1 MQSVNT
7 RCFHLVF
14 SFVTFWV
21 VSGINVLQAQ
31 IDSVQVLKQ
40 IEVTAE
46 RIDLADIGKHTD
58 RIDQAKIS
66 HSRHEDLAS
75 VLSMQSPLFVR
86 SYGTGT
92 LATLGIRGGG
102 AAHTQIVWNGIPLR
116 NPMLGLQDLS
126 LIPGVFFDEAAIHYG
141 GHGSAFGSGAVG
153 GLISISN
160 AQVSNINRVGIHLSA
175 GSWGHRGGDIQLDY
189 GLGKLRLSSRL
200 FSQYGENN
208 FRFRLDKGLPERNQV
223 HNQIKDQGILQEV
236 SFEISEKQFIT
247 GRLWFQYAD
256 RQIPPT
262 STQNTSKAAQQ
273 DKILRA
279 SLQWNYVAEKFHWQ
293 LKSAWLDEIND
304 YQDTLIILYTHNR
317 FRTWLAEAVATYNPG
332 NSLSIACGINTEIA
346 QGQSENY
353 QSTKSRNQSA
363 VFSSVRLVSKNWLW
377 RMQARQE
384 LTENIWSPLLADIST
399 EWSGIKNMTFKT
411 NLSRNY
417 RMPTLNDLNWR
428 PGGNPG
434 LLPEQG
440 WTIEAGIH
448 YKSNSDKLS
457 FTSSLTGYKRN
468 IDQWIMWM
476 PPVKGISDYWSPINI
491 TKVNSRG
498 IEMRGALEYKSNK
511 WIIDFN
517 TGLDLTWS
525 TFETSLKEFQI
536 EAGDQLFYVPVENLM
551 TGLTVH
557 FHNWSGFYNHHWFG
571 PSSGINDQIKAA
583 NIGSVGLSV
592 DFAKHRLTESIYLL
606 ADNIWN
612 VPYRIIERRPM
623 PGRSFTAGV
632 KISIF

>member
-7 RCFHLVF
+7 RCFCLIF
-14 SFVTFWV
+14 SFVTLWWAG
-21 VSGINVLQAQ
+21 GISLLHAQ
-31 IDSVQVLKQ
+31 IDSVHILKQ

-58 RIDQAKIS
+58 HIDATTLSSI
-66 HSRHEDLAS
+66 RHADLAS
-75 VLSMQSPLFVR
+75 ALSMQTPLFVR
-86 SYGTGT
+86 SYGAGT
-92 LATLGIRGGG
+92 LATLGIRGGS
-102 AAHTQIVWNGIPLR
+102 ASHTQIVWNGIPLR

-160 AQVSNINRVGIHLSA
+160 SPVSDINRIGIHLSA

-189 GLGKLRLSSRL
+189 GLGRFRLSSRL
-200 FSQYGENN
+200 FSQHADNN
-208 FRFRLDKGLPERNQV
+208 FRYRLDKGLPEHNQV
-223 HNQIKDQGILQEV
+223 HNQIKDNGILQEV
-236 SFEISEKQFIT
+236 SYSISEKQFIT

-256 RQIPPT
+256 RQIPPL

-279 SLQWNYVAEKFHWQ
+279 SLQWNYVADQFHWQ

-317 FRTWLAEAVATYNPG
+317 FRTWLAEGVASYNPG
-332 NSLSIACGINTEIA
+332 NNVSIAFGINTEIA
-346 QGQSENY
+346 RGQSENY
-353 QSTKSRNQSA
+353 QSLQSRNQSA
-363 VFSSVRLVSKNWLW
+363 VFSSVRLISKSWLW
-377 RMQARQE
+377 RLQARQE
-384 LTENIWSPLLADIST
+384 LTENIWSPLLVDVST
-399 EWSGIKNMTFKT
+399 EWAGIKNITLKT

-428 PGGNPG
+428 PGGNPD

-448 YKSNSDKLS
+448 YKSVRDKINI
-457 FTSSLTGYKRN
+457 TSSLTAYKRN

-476 PPVKGISDYWSPINI
+476 PPVKDLRDYWSPINI

-498 IEMRGALEYKSNK
+498 LEMRGSLECISHK
-511 WIIDFN
+511 WIVGFN

-536 EAGDQLFYVPVENLM
+536 EKGEQLFYVPVENLM
-551 TGLTVH
+551 TGLSLH
-557 FHNWSGFYNHHWFG
+557 FLNWSGFYIHHWFG
-571 PSSGINDQIKAA
+571 ASSGINDQIKAA
-583 NIGSVGLSV
+583 NIGSAGLSV
-592 DFAKHRLTESIYLL
+592 ELKKHRLAQSIYIQ

-632 KISIF
+632 KLSIF

>member
-1 MQSVNT
+1 MQSFNT
-7 RCFHLVF
+7 RCFCLIF
-14 SFVTFWV
+14 SFVTLWWA
-21 VSGINVLQAQ
+21 SGINLLNAQ

-58 RIDQAKIS
+58 RIDRSTLSSIS
-66 HSRHEDLAS
+66 HADLAS
-75 VLSMQSPLFVR
+75 ALSRQTPLFVR

-160 AQVSNINRVGIHLSA
+160 SQISTINRIGIHLSA
-175 GSWGHRGGDIQLDY
+175 GSWGHRAGDIQLDY
-189 GLGKLRLSSRL
+189 GVGRIRLSSRL
-200 FSQYGENN
+200 FSQYAENN
-208 FRFRLDKGLPERNQV
+208 FRFRLDKGLPEHNQV
-223 HNQIKDQGILQEV
+223 HNQIKDNGILQEL
-236 SFEISEKQFIT
+236 SFSISDKQFIT

-256 RQIPPT
+256 RQIPPL

-279 SLQWNYVAEKFHWQ
+279 SLQWNYVADKFHWQ

-317 FRTWLAEAVATYNPG
+317 FRTWLAEGVASYNPG
-332 NSLSIACGINTEIA
+332 NNVSIAFGINTEIA

-353 QSTKSRNQSA
+353 QSLKSRNQSA
-363 VFSSVRLVSKNWLW
+363 VFSSVRLVSKSWLW
-377 RMQARQE
+377 RLQARQE
-384 LTENIWSPLLADIST
+384 LTENIWSPLLADVST
-399 EWSGIKNMTFKT
+399 EWSGIKNVTFKT
-411 NLSRNY
+411 SLSRNY

-428 PGGNPG
+428 PGGNPD

-448 YKSNSDKLS
+448 YKSVNDKIN
-457 FTSSLTGYKRN
+457 FTTSLTAYKRN

-476 PPVKGISDYWSPINI
+476 PPVKGVSDYWSPINI
-491 TKVNSRG
+491 AKVNSRG
-498 IEMRGALEYKSNK
+498 LETRCNVEYISHK
-511 WIIDFN
+511 WRLVFN

-525 TFETSLKEFQI
+525 TFESALKEFQI
-536 EAGDQLFYVPVENLM
+536 EEGEQLFYVPVDNIM
-551 TGLTVH
+551 TGLSLH
-557 FHNWSGFYNHHWFG
+557 FLNWSAYYNHHWFG
-571 PSSGINDQIKAA
+571 ASSGINDQIKSAD
-583 NIGSVGLSV
+583 IGSAGLSV
-592 DFAKHRLTESIYLL
+592 DFEKHRLSESIYIQ

-632 KISIF
+632 KFSIF

>member
-1 MQSVNT
+1 MQSVNARFYYLT
-7 RCFHLVF
+7 FLFVTLVF
-14 SFVTFWV
+14 T
-21 VSGINVLQAQ
+21 SGINLLSAQ
-31 IDSVQVLKQ
+31 TDSVHVLKQ

-58 RIDQAKIS
+58 QINKS
-66 HSRHEDLAS
+66 TLSLNRHDDLAS
-75 VLSMQSPLFVR
+75 ALSMQTPLFVR
-86 SYGTGT
+86 SYGAGT

-160 AQVSNINRVGIHLSA
+160 SPVSTVNRIGIHLSA
-175 GSWGHRGGDIQLDY
+175 GSWRQRGGDIQLDY
-189 GLGKLRLSSRL
+189 GIGKIRLSSRL
-200 FSQYGENN
+200 FSQYAENN
-208 FRFRLDKGLPERNQV
+208 FRYRLDKGLPEHNQV
-223 HNQIKDQGILQEV
+223 HNQIKDNGILQEI
-236 SFEISEKQFIT
+236 SLAISEKQFIT

-279 SLQWNYVAEKFHWQ
+279 SLQWNYLADKFHWQ
-293 LKSAWLDEIND
+293 VKSAWLDEVND
-304 YQDTLIILYTHNR
+304 YQDTLILLYTHNQ
-317 FRTWLAEAVATYNPG
+317 FRTWLAEAVASYNPG
-332 NSLSIACGINTEIA
+332 NVVSLACGISTEIS

-353 QSTKSRNQSA
+353 LAIKSRNQSA
-363 VFSSVRLVSKNWLW
+363 LFSSVRLVSNSWMW
-377 RMQARQE
+377 RLQARQE
-384 LTENIWSPLLADIST
+384 LTEEIWSPLLVDVST
-399 EWSGIKNMTFKT
+399 EWTGIKKLTFKT
-411 NLSRNY
+411 SLSRNY

-428 PGGNPG
+428 PGGNPD
-434 LLPEQG
+434 LVPEEG

-448 YKSNSDKLS
+448 YKSVSEKINV
-457 FTSSLTGYKRN
+457 TTSLTAYKRN

-476 PPVKGISDYWSPINI
+476 PPVKGVSDFWAPINI

-498 IEMRGALEYKSNK
+498 IETRGSMEYKINQ
-511 WIIDFN
+511 WIFDIN
-517 TGLDLTWS
+517 AGLDLTWS
-525 TFETSLKEFQI
+525 TFESALPQFQI
-536 EAGDQLFYVPVENLM
+536 EVGEQLFYVPVENLM
-551 TGLTVH
+551 TGLSFH
-557 FHNWSGFYNHHWFG
+557 FHDLSGYYSHHWFG
-571 PSSGINDQIKAA
+571 ESGGINDQIKAA
-583 NIGSVGLSV
+583 NIGTAGLSM
-592 DFAKHRLTESIYLL
+592 DFEGRHMRESLYIQ

-623 PGRSFTAGV
+623 PGRTFTVGM